1 MIHLEEERKIY
12 MRTIQFLDE
21 STDDYLY
28 LYDLIN
34 KKLYFTDKICE
45 KYSIPSG
52 MEGIPIES
60 WIRIVY
66 PKDQKKLEELPG
78 IVCYVVQPRD
88 TLWDIAKMF
97 YTTMEA
103 IRKLNDLGEG
113 EVKPRQT
120 LLVVKNSGCN

>member
-52 MEGIPIES
+52 MEGIPIDKWLS
-60 WIRIVY
+60 NLFFCIC
-66 PKDQKKLEELPG
+66 KLFLY
-78 IVCYVVQPRD
+78 CVQS
-88 TLWDIAKMF
+88 
-97 YTTMEA
+97 
-103 IRKLNDLGEG
+103 
-113 EVKPRQT
+113 
-120 LLVVKNSGCN
+120 LL

>member
-52 MEGIPIES
+52 MEGI
-60 WIRIVY
+60 
-66 PKDQKKLEELPG
+66 
-78 IVCYVVQPRD
+78 
-88 TLWDIAKMF
+88 
-97 YTTMEA
+97 
-103 IRKLNDLGEG
+103 
-113 EVKPRQT
+113 
-120 LLVVKNSGCN
+120 

>member
-1 MIHLEEERKIY
+1 MKKNEDSERRKRIDTFRR
-12 MRTIQFLDE
+12 RTKNLHEDNSVLDE

-66 PKDQKKLEELPG
+66 PKDQKNWKKALM
-78 IVCYVVQPRD
+78 IFR
-88 TLWDIAKMF
+88 
-97 YTTMEA
+97 
-103 IRKLNDLGEG
+103 
-113 EVKPRQT
+113 
-120 LLVVKNSGCN
+120 

>member
-66 PKDQKKLEELPG
+66 PKDQKKLEES
-78 IVCYVVQPRD
+78 
-88 TLWDIAKMF
+88 
-97 YTTMEA
+97 
-103 IRKLNDLGEG
+103 LNDI
-113 EVKPRQT
+113 QI
-120 LLVVKNSGCN
+120 GCSENMIWNTAL